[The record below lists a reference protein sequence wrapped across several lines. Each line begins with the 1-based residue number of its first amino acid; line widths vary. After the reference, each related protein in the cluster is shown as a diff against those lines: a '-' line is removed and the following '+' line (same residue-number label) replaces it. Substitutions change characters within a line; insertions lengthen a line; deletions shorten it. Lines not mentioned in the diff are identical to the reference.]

1 MNSAQPSLSAL
12 LTSYLK
18 RQVSDQMQDLGH
30 AEPLGR
36 VVPFEAVP
44 VQPVEPRLAWEE
56 ALAVLPHFQLAG
68 AADGLAVPPDWPT
81 LVAAHE
87 PEAALPFCLGNFPQ
101 MVRQLPVL
109 LQAPDLAPR
118 RATAVSPL
126 CPPSLRHWASQAA
139 QKPPFLQTLLAVGVL
154 RLARYHDLA
163 TELFRQHRGRVPAD
177 HRRAWANEEAALA
190 WSCGQFEQAA
200 ALWQSQAESVPIL
213 FNRGLA
219 DLFLGRAAKAR
230 TWLIQATA
238 RLSDESAWYHLGH
251 LYLALAEMRD

>member
-1 MNSAQPSLSAL
+1 MPNPWAGLCPSRRSPSNPWNRAWPGRKPWPFCRISNWPAQRTAWPFHPIGPPWWPLTSRKQLFLSAWA
-12 LTSYLK
+12 T
-18 RQVSDQMQDLGH
+18 
-30 AEPLGR
+30 
-36 VVPFEAVP
+36 F
-44 VQPVEPRLAWEE
+44 PRWCA
-56 ALAVLPHFQLAG
+56 
-68 AADGLAVPPDWPT
+68 
-81 LVAAHE
+81 
-87 PEAALPFCLGNFPQ
+87 
-101 MVRQLPVL
+101 QLPVL

-126 CPPSLRHWASQAA
+126 CPPSLRDWASRAA

-251 LYLALAEMRD
+251 LYLALAEMRN